1 MAGLALGL
9 AIAGLAIS
17 AGTTATSFIQAGKQR
32 RLQEG
37 YEADADKALAEA
49 RRALQVNY
57 AKQMSIK
64 KEPYNQER
72 LAMLSQGQQVID
84 AASDSD
90 RGAASAAGQ
99 VLMGQQSSQAD
110 ITNRQSDELINIEN
124 AILEEESRLRDIN
137 VDLDMQEVE
146 GQMNAAADARIAAAD
161 ATQAGIQ
168 GIGQTAQAGLAMVP
182 LYSQS
187 KTATNNAILE
197 AQGADPTYLQGYD
210 PTTATGKQYRQMQR
224 QNPSFDVNTNYQR
237 ALAGLSVNQPPPQVA
252 PAVAPQTQLSL
263 INPSPSFGSGL
274 YNYQQNP
281 FSLQKPTLNIPGINP
296 MTGRPWGQ

>member
-1 MAGLALGL
+1 MAGLATGL

-187 KTATNNAILE
+187 KTATNNAILQ

-252 PAVAPQTQLSL
+252 PAVAPQTKLSL
-263 INPSPSFGSGL
+263 MNPSPSFGSGL

-281 FSLQKPTLNIPGINP
+281 FSLQNPTLNIPGINP